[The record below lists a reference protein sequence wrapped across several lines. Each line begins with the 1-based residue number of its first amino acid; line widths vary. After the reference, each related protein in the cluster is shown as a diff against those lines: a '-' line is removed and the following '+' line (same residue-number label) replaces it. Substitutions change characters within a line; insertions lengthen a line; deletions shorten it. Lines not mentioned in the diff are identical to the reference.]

1 MPQTVAKIKKLGKYF
16 EITVDLNDAL
26 KFKKGEISY
35 VEAGGDRVFRDI
47 KKGEV
52 ASSSEL
58 EDAFKTSDINEIAKK
73 IVKEG
78 EIQLTQEF
86 RDEEREKKIKKVV
99 DFLATNAID
108 SKTGRPHTPDRIK
121 LALEQAHVNIKNTP
135 IEQQIKEIIAEISKI
150 IPIKIETKKIRIVVP
165 AIHTGK
171 VYGLLN
177 QYQEKEKWLDD
188 GSLESIVAVP
198 AGIILDFYDKL
209 NSMTHGS
216 VVSEEIRE

>member
-1 MPQTVAKIKKLGKYF
+1 MPQTIARIKKLGKHF
-16 EITVDLNDAL
+16 EILVDLEQAL
-26 KFKKGEISY
+26 KFKKGEVPY
-35 VEAGGDRVFRDI
+35 VEAEGDRVFRDV

-52 ASSSEL
+52 FSDSEL

-73 IVKEG
+73 IVKDG
-78 EIQLTQEF
+78 EVQVTQDY

-135 IEQQIKEIIAEISKI
+135 IDQQIKEIIAEISKI
-150 IPIKIETKKIRIVVP
+150 IPIKIETKRIRIVVP

-171 VYGLLN
+171 AYGLLN

-198 AGIILDFYDKL
+198 AGMILEFYDKL

-216 VVSEEIRE
+216 VVSEEIKE

>member
-1 MPQTVAKIKKLGKYF
+1 MPQTTAKIKKLGKHF
-16 EITVDLNDAL
+16 EILVDLEDAL
-26 KFKKGEISY
+26 KFKKGEIAY
-35 VEAGGDRVFRDI
+35 IEAEGGRIFRDI

-58 EDAFKTSDINEIAKK
+58 QDAFKTEDANEIAKK

-78 EIQLTQEF
+78 EVQVTQDY
-86 RDEEREKKIKKVV
+86 RDEEKEKKIKKVV
-99 DFLATNAID
+99 DFLSTNAVD

-135 IEQQIKEIIAEISKI
+135 IDQQIKDIITEISAV
-150 IPIKIETKKIRIVVP
+150 IPIKIETKRIKIVIP
-165 AIHTGK
+165 AMHTGR
-171 VYGLLN
+171 VYGLLS

-188 GSLESIVAVP
+188 GSLESIVAIP
-198 AGIILDFYDKL
+198 AGMIMEFYDKL

-216 VVSEEIRE
+216 VVSEELKE